1 MAGGGESE
9 LLAHLVE
16 ELQIKPA
23 SATAYAEALLAQDFD
38 VELFHE
44 VRSLCRSPTLFQSCG
59 LAGMTARI
67 DGVLLL
73 LCAGP

>member
-1 MAGGGESE
+1 MAAIGERA

-23 SATAYAEALLAQDFD
+23 SASSYAQALLAQDFD

-44 VRSLCRSPTLFQSCG
+44 VRCANSSLLARAAAAPPARLTARSPNV
-59 LAGMTARI
+59 I
-67 DGVLLL
+67 LLL
-73 LCAGP
+73 T